1 MKKLYINTGG
11 IDAVFND
18 LKDSFSGK
26 LTAEHNDYNL
36 DIKSRWTKGSIKGT
50 RFDDKI
56 IFMHFDLVFH
66 QDVSLSIESFQS
78 APVFFVYCESGN
90 ITHTFGANGEKKS
103 LKKSQTAILSNS
115 SVINSVLYFE
125 SHKRIQFTL
134 LGMPTTQMGQ
144 SKNMQLTSEVKKRF
158 TNDSGNYIYVGRENS
173 RISEKLQEYK
183 AVPQKGIVGNLVKKS
198 ILKNILEME
207 LAQHSYNYLKTLD
220 FIMVLMQKPI
230 NGIKRI
236 SQMSFSELIA
246 VTGLGSR
253 NSPRFLKTKYHL
265 PFKLYN
271 QKLAS

>member
-26 LTAEHNDYNL
+26 LTAENNDYSL

-56 IFMHFDLVFH
+56 VFMHFDLVFH
-66 QDVSLSIESFQS
+66 LDVSLSIESFHS

-90 ITHTFGANGEKKS
+90 ITHTFGVSGEKKS

-115 SVINSVLYFE
+115 SVVNSVLYFE

-134 LGMPTTQMGQ
+134 LGMPTTQTAQ
-144 SKNMQLTSEVKKRF
+144 NKNTELAAEVKKRF
-158 TNDSGNYIYVGRENS
+158 TNDSGNYIYVGKENS

-183 AVPQKGIVGNLVKKS
+183 TVAQKGITATLTKKT
-198 ILKNILEME
+198 ILKNIMEME
-207 LAQHSYNYLKTLD
+207 LAQHSYNYLKTFD
-220 FIMVLMQKPI
+220 PVMVFTQKQI
-230 NGIKRI
+230 NEIKKI
-236 SQMSFSELIA
+236 TQMSFSEFA
-246 VTGLGSR
+246 SAAGLATR
-253 NSPRFLKTKYHL
+253 NLPKLFKTKYHL

>member
-1 MKKLYINTGG
+1 MKKLYINRGG

-26 LTAEHNDYNL
+26 LTAEHNDYSL
-36 DIKSRWTKGSIKGT
+36 DIKSRWTKGFIKGT

-66 QDVSLSIESFQS
+66 QDVSLSIETFQS

-90 ITHTFGANGEKKS
+90 VTHTFGANGEKMS
-103 LKKSQTAILSNS
+103 LKKSETAILNNS
-115 SVINSVLYFE
+115 SAVNSVLYFE

-134 LGMPTTQMGQ
+134 LGMPTIQTGQ
-144 SKNMQLTSEVKKRF
+144 NKNCGLTSEIKKRF
-158 TNDSGNYIYVGRENS
+158 TNDSGNYIYVGSENS

-183 AVPQKGIVGNLVKKS
+183 TVPQQGIVGNLLKKG

-207 LAQHSYNYLKTLD
+207 LAQHSYNYLKTFD
-220 FIMVLMQKPI
+220 SVVVLVQKPI

-246 VTGLGSR
+246 ATGLASR
-253 NSPRFLKTKYHL
+253 NFPRFLKTKYHL